1 MSDSEQA
8 EDTSQTIDP
17 QVTIYSLERSIVMVG
32 LMGAGKSSVGRGLA
46 ARFNLPF
53 VDADTEIE
61 AAAGCTISEFFE
73 RHGEAEFR
81 DGERRVIARLLE
93 GSPKVLAT
101 GGGAFMDDETRT
113 AITAMGISVW
123 LRADLSTLVR
133 RTAQRTNRPL
143 LNNANP
149 ARTLEDLMEIRYPF
163 YAQADITVESDDSP
177 PNVTVERVVNALEN
191 FLETKEA
198 SSTS

>member
-1 MSDSEQA
+1 MARRFLLDRWRLFRLVSAVLPKGGE
-8 EDTSQTIDP
+8 
-17 QVTIYSLERSIVMVG
+17 VRIV
-32 LMGAGKSSVGRGLA
+32 
-46 ARFNLPF
+46 P
-53 VDADTEIE
+53 
-61 AAAGCTISEFFE
+61 
-73 RHGEAEFR
+73 
-81 DGERRVIARLLE
+81 
-93 GSPKVLAT
+93 
-101 GGGAFMDDETRT
+101 GGAFMDDETRT